1 MTELIRADRRE
12 DTPDGPRPRV
22 IAVIPAYRARATL
35 RRVVERTLEVVDLV
49 VGVDDACP
57 EASAEV
63 VRSFGAR
70 VTVCVHSKNRG
81 VGGAMKTGIAQAL
94 RMGAAY
100 VVKLDADDQMDP
112 SYVPRMIE
120 LLERY
125 PEIDMVK
132 GNRFTDAATV
142 RTMPIARL
150 IGNAGLTFLVKFSS
164 GYWSLVDPT
173 NGYVAIRASALD
185 SAELSKLAERYF
197 FETDLLC
204 LFGLRRRIIA
214 EMEMPA
220 IYGDERSSL
229 SISRALIGF
238 PPRLFARFV
247 RRIAFNYFITEI
259 NLGSVCA
266 ALGFPLLAIALVFG
280 GHEWA
285 ISRESGVPRPTGTII
300 LALLLFMIGFQLSL
314 QALLYDVQFSI
325 RTIKVRGRRSATR
338 PAAVIPFP

>member
-1 MTELIRADRRE
+1 MNE
-12 DTPDGPRPRV
+12 PVRPRV
-22 IAVIPAYRARATL
+22 IAVVPAYRARATL
-35 RRVVERTLEVVDLV
+35 RRVVERVLGVVDLV
-49 VGVDDACP
+49 VVVDDACP
-57 EASAEV
+57 EQSAEV
-63 VRSFGAR
+63 VRGFDPR

-94 RMGAAY
+94 RLGAEY
-100 VVKLDADDQMDP
+100 IVKIDADDQMDS
-112 SYVPRMIE
+112 SYIPRMIE

-125 PEIDMVK
+125 PEIDLVK
-132 GNRFTDAATV
+132 GNRFADAATV

-173 NGYVAIRASALD
+173 NGYLAIRAQALE
-185 SAELSKLAERYF
+185 SGELSKLAERYF

-214 EMEMPA
+214 EVEMPA

-238 PPRLFARFV
+238 PPRLMVRFI
-247 RRIAFNYFITEI
+247 RRIIFNYFITEI
-259 NLGSVCA
+259 NLGSICA
-266 ALGFPLLAIALVFG
+266 ALGFPLLVIAIVFG
-280 GHEWA
+280 GNEWA
-285 ISRESGVPRPTGTII
+285 ISQASGIPRATGTII

-314 QALLYDVQFSI
+314 QAFLYDVQFSI
-325 RTIKVRGRRSATR
+325 RTVKVRGKRSVAKLGEGIL
-338 PAAVIPFP
+338 P

>member
-1 MTELIRADRRE
+1 MTELV
-12 DTPDGPRPRV
+12 RPRV
-22 IAVIPAYRARATL
+22 IAVVPAYCARATL
-35 RRVVERTLEVVDLV
+35 RRVVERVLEVVDLV
-49 VGVDDACP
+49 VVVDDACP
-57 EASAEV
+57 EQSAEV
-63 VRSFGAR
+63 VRGFDPR

-94 RMGAAY
+94 RLGAEY
-100 VVKLDADDQMDP
+100 IVKIDADDQMDS
-112 SYVPRMIE
+112 SYIPRMIE

-125 PEIDMVK
+125 PEIDLVK
-132 GNRFTDAATV
+132 GNRFADAATV

-173 NGYVAIRASALD
+173 NGYLAIRAQALE
-185 SAELSKLAERYF
+185 SGELSKLAERYF

-214 EMEMPA
+214 EVEMPA

-238 PPRLFARFV
+238 PPRLMVRFI
-247 RRIAFNYFITEI
+247 RRIIFNYFITEI
-259 NLGSVCA
+259 NLGSICA
-266 ALGFPLLAIALVFG
+266 ALGFPLLVIAIVFG
-280 GHEWA
+280 GNEWA
-285 ISRESGVPRPTGTII
+285 ISQASGIPRATGTII

-314 QALLYDVQFSI
+314 QAFLYDVQFSI
-325 RTIKVRGRRSATR
+325 RTVKVRGKRSVAKLGEGIL
-338 PAAVIPFP
+338 P